1 MTVTDPRTPSA
12 PAFLNG
18 TARMLNDARDTSVVW
33 LMLQSALVAAVG
45 VSLFFWPYAAGIS
58 VWYVAPLYY
67 GLIATTV
74 MDRFTLMLHFTS
86 HRQLFN
92 KDFKSL
98 NHVIPWLLGPFFGQ
112 TPNTYF
118 AHHMGMHHREENLAD
133 DLSST
138 MRFTRNRITH
148 WLRYYLRFLFF
159 GLPELLFYFY
169 KRDNWKLFQ
178 RVLLGE
184 GVYWSIVALG
194 LWLRPQATLV
204 VLVVP
209 LVAMR
214 TIMMMGNWVQHSFI
228 SQEHPEDPFQ
238 SSITCINTRYNRRC
252 FNDGYH
258 ILHHIKPRAHWTEHP
273 IEFENA
279 LAEYA
284 AHDAI
289 VFEGVDYFQ
298 IWLYMMLGRWGAL
311 ADKFVHLEGAPVR
324 SKEDVIA
331 FLQSRV
337 QAVSG
342 QPVTVE
348 PAAARASG

>member
-1 MTVTDPRTPSA
+1 MNLTDPRTASA
-12 PAFLNG
+12 PTFLSG
-18 TARMLNDARDTSVVW
+18 TTRMLNDARDTSVIW
-33 LMLQSALVAAVG
+33 LMFQCALVAAVG
-45 VSLFFWPYAAGIS
+45 VSLFFWPYAFGLS
-58 VWYVAPLYY
+58 FWYVAPAYWALVMVV
-67 GLIATTV
+67 A

-86 HRQLFN
+86 HRPLFN
-92 KDFKSL
+92 KDYKGL
-98 NHVIPWLLGPFFGQ
+98 NHVIPWLLGPFYGQ

-118 AHHMGMHHREENLAD
+118 AHHMGMHHREENLPD

-159 GLPELLFYFY
+159 GLPELIWYFY
-169 KRDNWKLFQ
+169 QRKNWKLFR

-184 GVYWSIVALG
+184 GVYWSVVGLG
-194 LWLRPQATLV
+194 LWLRPEATLT

-209 LVAMR
+209 LVLIR
-214 TIMMMGNWVQHSFI
+214 TLMMMGNWTQHSFI

-238 SSITCINTRYNRRC
+238 SSITCINSRYNRRC

-258 ILHHIKPRAHWTEHP
+258 ILHHLKPRAHWTEHP
-273 IEFENA
+273 IEFEKA

-289 VFEGVDYFQ
+289 VFEGVDYFE
-298 IWLYMMLGRWGAL
+298 IWLNLMLGRWGFL

-324 SKEDVIA
+324 SKDDVIA
-331 FLQSRV
+331 FLKSRV
-337 QAVSG
+337 Q
-342 QPVTVE
+342 PVAAHVTAPVQS
-348 PAAARASG
+348 PSAAAV